1 MTTYNAATVSDAAIA
16 YENAITLQQGRA
28 LRDNPLAIG
37 EGAVDAPK
45 VQSAAL
51 NIAVITS
58 AGTLT
63 GLGRVATMLCMAS
76 AQQTGEGTSNV
87 RYRRSADGGATW
99 TGYSTA
105 VSMVVSTGDIK
116 SYTSVASVQIT
127 MGPTYNAIEFAR
139 TGGGAFFAIGIKG
152 VSP

>member
-28 LRDNPLAIG
+28 LRDNPLAIA

-45 VQSAAL
+45 VQSAGL

-63 GLGRVATMLCMAS
+63 GLGRVATLLCMAS
-76 AQQTGEGTSNV
+76 AQQTGEGTANV
-87 RYRRSADGGATW
+87 QYRRSTDGGTTW
-99 TGYSTA
+99 TSYSTA
-105 VSMVVSTGDIK
+105 VSVTVSSGSTNDA
-116 SYTSVASVQIT
+116 TEVATLQIT
-127 MGPTYNAIEFAR
+127 MGPTYDAIEFAI
-139 TGGGAFFAIGIKG
+139 TGNGDFFAIGIKG